1 MKTGSARRAMA
12 KKVKTQILIILKGV
26 PTFVSNCFVAYG
38 LESAVSSPLALKLYW
53 SQKTDIRAI
62 KLSSITNLSQNPQNI
77 PAEILSSLCE
87 RRWEYFLMGRRACR
101 PSMTRSVHIKIMKP
115 IPRRFTMY

>member
-12 KKVKTQILIILKGV
+12 KKAKTQILIILNGV
-26 PTFVSNCFVAYG
+26 PTFVSNCFVAYK
-38 LESAVSSPLALKLYW
+38 LESLDSSPLALKLYW
-53 SQKTDIRAI
+53 SQKTAIKAI

-87 RRWEYFLMGRRACR
+87 RRWEYFLMGRSTWM
-101 PSMTRSVHIKIMKP
+101 PSMTKRVHIKTMKP
-115 IPRRFTMY
+115 IPSRFTMY